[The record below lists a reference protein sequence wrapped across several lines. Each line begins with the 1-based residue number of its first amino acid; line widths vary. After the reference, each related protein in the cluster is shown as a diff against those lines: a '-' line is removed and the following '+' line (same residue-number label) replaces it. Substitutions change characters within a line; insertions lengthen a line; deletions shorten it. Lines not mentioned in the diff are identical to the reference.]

1 MELPQKTTAY
11 NAALT
16 TLRSEISKTYEEALI
31 YKLVVD
37 TLTKIPYF
45 TWIGVYFFNP
55 VTKEFYL
62 GYYNGKPTN
71 TTIIKLNQLT
81 FTKLE
86 IINDINTEQKFSICP
101 DETSECKILIMKNA
115 KTLGLIV
122 TGSKETNIF
131 DEIDSKYLLEIAE
144 TVAERVY
151 HR

>member
-1 MELPQKTTAY
+1 MELPQNTTAY

-45 TWIGVYFFNP
+45 IWIGVYFFNP
-55 VTKEFYL
+55 VTKDFYL

-71 TTIIKLNQLT
+71 TPIIKLNQLT

-101 DETSECKILIMKNA
+101 NVASECKILLMKNA
-115 KTLGLIV
+115 RTLGLIV
-122 TGSKETNIF
+122 AGSKETNIF
-131 DEIDSKYLLEIAE
+131 DETDRKFLLEIAE